1 MQALLDAVRRLKDQ
15 GVDPFAGLS
24 GLFDEEF
31 VSAATARAIRAVGR
45 PVFFWFVG
53 SLFLFPIAG
62 SSATHR
68 AVAQKPVG
76 AKAQRKVV
84 VPDDLD
90 LDTPIFMESD
100 LDEDESMMPS
110 EFGADDDE
118 DTWDFLKGKA
128 PGQSDAAEAE
138 VQEEKSSGTFIPG
151 LFAAQSEVVGA
162 I

>member
-1 MQALLDAVRRLKDQ
+1 M
-15 GVDPFAGLS
+15 
-24 GLFDEEF
+24 
-31 VSAATARAIRAVGR
+31 
-45 PVFFWFVG
+45 
-53 SLFLFPIAG
+53 FLFPIAG